1 MQGSSSS
8 ASGSVEKGEIKGGGG
23 AVMEREFCTVSI
35 RLLKADTELIL
46 NTRDPGR
53 EQP

>member
-1 MQGSSSS
+1 MQESSSS
-8 ASGSVEKGEIKGGGG
+8 ARDSVEKGEITGEGG
-23 AVMEREFCTVSI
+23 AVMEREFCTVSE

-46 NTRDPGR
+46 NTRDR